1 MFQQGSRSDEAA
13 HKTGRVDLSNYG
25 HEFISVEYPVVAI
38 IVYGSQIAVENPS
51 YYTSVGSRSEL
62 FRYSFVTISKKIEAA
77 SKLLRSEIEPSI
89 CLLSVC

>member
-1 MFQQGSRSDEAA
+1 MFQQGSRSNEAA
-13 HKTGRVDLSNYG
+13 HKTGRVELPNYG

-38 IVYGSQIAVENPS
+38 NVYGSQIAVEKPT
-51 YYTSVGSRSEL
+51 YYTSVGSISEFL
-62 FRYSFVTISKKIEAA
+62 RYSFVIISKKIEAA